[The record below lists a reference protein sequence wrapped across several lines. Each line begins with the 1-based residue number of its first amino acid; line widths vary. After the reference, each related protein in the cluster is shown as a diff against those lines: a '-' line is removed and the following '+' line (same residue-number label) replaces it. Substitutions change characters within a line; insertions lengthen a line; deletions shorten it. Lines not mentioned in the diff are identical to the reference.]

1 MVPVRTRH
9 CRLLHHIADC
19 LSEIQSFHV
28 FTQADGPQ
36 LQICISPLLLPP
48 TSLPCAHCLLFH
60 PCRSLLFQGYFSVV
74 GSNRWYSI
82 ALSFA
87 FGALADVQHK
97 GSTPTKL
104 NAFIRLRAVAHN
116 WHGAQIVSTVTTSLE
131 KAVVAKTGLLNPLGR
146 LDVYRTSLQPFT
158 PALCPSLGQL
168 LEIRCFI

>member
-1 MVPVRTRH
+1 MFRSIRVLQKILILVCPPPPPFLYLPFSFP
-9 CRLLHHIADC
+9 RLPFPALIAFC
-19 LSEIQSFHV
+19 FILV
-28 FTQADGPQ
+28 AP
-36 LQICISPLLLPP
+36 
-48 TSLPCAHCLLFH
+48 
-60 PCRSLLFQGYFSVV
+60 LLFQCYFSVV

-87 FGALADVQHK
+87 FGALADVHHK

-116 WHGAQIVSTVTTSLE
+116 WHGAQIVPTATTSLE

-158 PALCPSLGQL
+158 LALCPSQD
-168 LEIRCFI
+168 RFR